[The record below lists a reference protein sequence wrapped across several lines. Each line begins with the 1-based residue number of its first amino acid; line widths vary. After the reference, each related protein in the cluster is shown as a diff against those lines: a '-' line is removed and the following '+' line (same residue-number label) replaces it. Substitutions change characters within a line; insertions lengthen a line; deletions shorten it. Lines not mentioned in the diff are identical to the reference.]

1 VSSRP
6 SSAGPSDAF
15 AHCEAL
21 VRAADKDRYLSALF
35 APAEHRDALFALY
48 AFNLEIARIRE
59 VARAAL
65 PGEIRLQWWRDILG
79 DSDREAVAGHPV
91 AAAMLATL
99 ARYTLQHDLLEK
111 LIETRRFDVYDEAMM
126 SLADLEDYASGSSS
140 NVIALAAQLLCGG
153 REPDITALA
162 RETGAAYAI
171 AGLLKAFPIH
181 AARGQLFVPLNLL
194 ERHGAARSDVAK
206 ARVTPQL
213 RAALAELRQLAR
225 WHLSQADA
233 LIATASSEVIP
244 ALLPAALVR
253 PTLALM
259 ERPNYD
265 PFVPIE
271 IAQWRR
277 QWLLWRA
284 ARRPE
289 RIFL

>member
-1 VSSRP
+1 
-6 SSAGPSDAF
+6 
-15 AHCEAL
+15 
-21 VRAADKDRYLSALF
+21 
-35 APAEHRDALFALY
+35 
-48 AFNLEIARIRE
+48 
-59 VARAAL
+59 
-65 PGEIRLQWWRDILG
+65 
-79 DSDREAVAGHPV
+79 
-91 AAAMLATL
+91 
-99 ARYTLQHDLLEK
+99 
-111 LIETRRFDVYDEAMM
+111 MM

-140 NVIALAAQLLCGG
+140 NVIALAAQILCGG
-153 REPDITALA
+153 CEPDITSLV

-181 AARGQLFVPLNLL
+181 AARGQLFVPLKLL